1 MIYLLVSLN
10 WIYDEILFHFIF
22 KLILDFFILIPF
34 FMQWFAFGLGLC
46 GVYLIEF
53 IILKVFC
60 FFSFFIFWMLFL
72 FEVIAE
78 GADSFTW
85 DHRTTTVG
93 FVGDA
98 VVDLFLN
105 LLDINVENIA
115 LVSICFKPLDDI
127 LIKLALISVWVWV
140 GIFLTVAG
148 HFILVELQDLF
159 MELVV

>member
-1 MIYLLVSLN
+1 
-10 WIYDEILFHFIF
+10 
-22 KLILDFFILIPF
+22 
-34 FMQWFAFGLGLC
+34 
-46 GVYLIEF
+46 
-53 IILKVFC
+53 
-60 FFSFFIFWMLFL
+60 MLFL

-85 DHRTTTVG
+85 DDRTTTTVG

-115 LVSICFKPLDDI
+115 LVSICFEPLDDI
-127 LIKLALISVWVWV
+127 LIKLALVSVWVWV